1 MKLVFATHNRHK
13 FEEISAVLP
22 AGVELVPYW
31 TLSGEEIPETGA
43 TLSENA
49 SQKSAYVRDHFGLD
63 CFADDTGL
71 MVDALGGA
79 PGVYSAR
86 YAGEHVTYRDNVLK
100 LLSEM
105 QGKEDRRA
113 RFMTVISLWLDGREY
128 FFEGRVE
135 GSITPDE
142 RGEAGFGYD
151 PVFLPQGCDR
161 TFAQMSLEEKG
172 RMSHRARA
180 VRAMVDF
187 LEDYLKK

>member
-43 TLSENA
+43 TLSEIA
-49 SQKSAYVRDHFGLD
+49 SQKSAYVRDRFGLD